1 MDRMERKKIVVRSE
15 RTIKTKLMKDNVNN
29 YRLGETAK
37 EVKVKWEN
45 PEDGNAPGGGYEHV
59 AITPESVKENEGKSI
74 ENSEPK
80 IDKNDKRDPSQVSF
94 YDDVVKKKKKKKKK

>member
-37 EVKVKWEN
+37 EVKVKK
-45 PEDGNAPGGGYEHV
+45 
-59 AITPESVKENEGKSI
+59 VKG
-74 ENSEPK
+74 
-80 IDKNDKRDPSQVSF
+80 DH
-94 YDDVVKKKKKKKKK
+94 KKKIKYQIKKQKVKRKRR